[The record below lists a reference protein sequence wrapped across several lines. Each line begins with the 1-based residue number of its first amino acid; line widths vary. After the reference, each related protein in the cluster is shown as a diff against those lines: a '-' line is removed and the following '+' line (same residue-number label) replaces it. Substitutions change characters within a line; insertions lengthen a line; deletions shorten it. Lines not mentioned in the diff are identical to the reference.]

1 MSKLLVSLL
10 LSPAALALVVLP
22 GTKATSKA
30 VHRPPLHHPVAPEA
44 GACPSD
50 MELIGGAF
58 CIDQY
63 EATTAE
69 IRDDG
74 TIDPHSPFLPVGG
87 LRVKALS
94 VKSHRAAGVH

>member
-1 MSKLLVSLL
+1 
-10 LSPAALALVVLP
+10 
-22 GTKATSKA
+22 
-30 VHRPPLHHPVAPEA
+30 
-44 GACPSD
+44 

-74 TIDPHSPFLPVGG
+74 TIVPHSPFLPVGG
-87 LRVKALS
+87 LRVKAVS
-94 VKSHRAAGVH
+94 VKSHVPQAYISRNEAEQALRRIGQAPLFR